1 MWDNQEPLEQKVIHM
16 PEPEKSAPVDYSR
29 MISIIAAWKDILNA
43 RLLAALSVA
52 GSLGGFGFVMYD
64 PSPLRLYGLAIYAI
78 LCQAPILAL
87 YMRKG

>member
-1 MWDNQEPLEQKVIHM
+1 MYDVAEDERVLPMQP
-16 PEPEKSAPVDYSR
+16 PAPPAPVDYSR

-43 RLLAALSVA
+43 RLLALLALG

-64 PSPLRLYGLAIYAI
+64 PTPQRLYGLAIYAI

-87 YMRKG
+87 YLRKG